1 MREGCYGSL
10 RAEFE
15 YQMQQ
20 WVAVLTRT
28 PDGSQDHPDLYG
40 SWPVALILV
49 ISLHP
54 VDAVVCHKL
63 QCVACEMLKGF
74 QRSNSA
80 IQHAVLAQ

>member
-28 PDGSQDHPDLYG
+28 PDGSQDHPG
-40 SWPVALILV
+40 SV
-49 ISLHP
+49 
-54 VDAVVCHKL
+54 
-63 QCVACEMLKGF
+63 
-74 QRSNSA
+74 R
-80 IQHAVLAQ
+80 VLASGTHFSDFTAPSRCCCLSQVAVCGM